1 MRLKPVYVTDPNL
14 VDAPLTDM
22 PNQWAP
28 AKGIH
33 LYHFPLSLDSQK
45 VRQGLEELGVQ
56 WQSHPILLSAHQ
68 QFSPSYVRINSRC
81 VVPTLVID
89 GKVTTDTINILD
101 LLAARFGAANQC
113 FETSEEEKALVKYW
127 VDKAAGLF
135 IEALTYGHVEGVKKP
150 FPLGNASESGR
161 SHQDKVDLLSGLIET
176 YKNDPTLKTAYE
188 KKRAVIEATKEAM
201 VAPGQMSAIVDATRV
216 ELEDLAHQLAS
227 GQFADGGWLASDAF
241 SLADV
246 QWGAVLY
253 RLQWVGLQ
261 PLLWEEDS
269 IISAYAEKL
278 FAKASFQTGVVEWSR
293 VGRKVIL
300 PTLRYKLLQAL
311 GLKND
316 V

>member
-14 VDAPLTDM
+14 VDAPLTEV

-28 AKGIH
+28 QQGIH

-56 WQSHPILLSAHQ
+56 WQSHSILLSGHQ

-101 LLAARFGAANQC
+101 LLAARFGAVKQC
-113 FETSEEEKALVKYW
+113 FETSEAEREPVNYW
-127 VDKAAGLF
+127 VEKAAGLF

-150 FPLGNASESGR
+150 FPLGNATDSGR

-176 YKNDPTLKTAYE
+176 YKNDPTLKAAYG

-278 FAKASFQTGVVEWSR
+278 FARASFQTGVVQWSR
-293 VGRKVIL
+293 VGRKVVL
-300 PTLRYKLLQAL
+300 PTIRYKLLKAF
-311 GLKND
+311 GLKRD
-316 V
+316 T

>member
-1 MRLKPVYVTDPNL
+1 M
-14 VDAPLTDM
+14 
-22 PNQWAP
+22 
-28 AKGIH
+28 
-33 LYHFPLSLDSQK
+33 
-45 VRQGLEELGVQ
+45 
-56 WQSHPILLSAHQ
+56 
-68 QFSPSYVRINSRC
+68 
-81 VVPTLVID
+81 VPTLVID

-101 LLAARFGAANQC
+101 LLARFGAANQC
-113 FETSEEEKALVKYW
+113 FETSEEEKALVNYW

-150 FPLGNASESGR
+150 FPLGNATESGR

-176 YKNDPTLKTAYE
+176 YKIDPTLKAAYE

-201 VAPGQMSAIVDATRV
+201 VSQGQMSAIVDSTRV

-246 QWGAVLY
+246 QWSAVLY

-261 PLLWEEDS
+261 PLVWEEDS

-278 FAKASFQTGVVEWSR
+278 FAKASFQTGVVQWSR

-300 PTLRYKLLQAL
+300 PTIRYKF
-311 GLKND
+311 LKAFGFARD
-316 V
+316 I

>member
-14 VDAPLTDM
+14 VDAPLTEI

-28 AKGIH
+28 QQGIH

-56 WQSHPILLSAHQ
+56 WQSHSILLSAHQ

-81 VVPTLVID
+81 VVPALVIN
-89 GKVTTDTINILD
+89 GKVTTDTINILN
-101 LLAARFGAANQC
+101 LLAARFGPANRC
-113 FETSEEEKALVKYW
+113 FETSEEEKALVNYW

-150 FPLGNASESGR
+150 FPLGNAPENGR

-176 YKNDPTLKTAYE
+176 YKNDHTLKAAYQ
-188 KKRAVIEATKEAM
+188 KKRQVVEATKEAM

-216 ELEDLAHQLAS
+216 ELSDLAHQLTS

-241 SLADV
+241 SLADI

-269 IISAYAEKL
+269 IVSAYAEKL
-278 FAKASFQTGVVEWSR
+278 FAKASFQTGVIEWSR
-293 VGRKVIL
+293 VGRKVVL
-300 PTLRYKLLQAL
+300 PTVRYKLLKAL
-311 GLKND
+311 GLKRD
-316 V
+316 T

>member
-1 MRLKPVYVTDPNL
+1 VRLKPVYSTDPNL
-14 VDAPLTDM
+14 VDAPLTEV

-28 AKGIH
+28 QQGIH

-56 WQSHPILLSAHQ
+56 WQSHPIVLSAHQ

-113 FETSEEEKALVKYW
+113 FETSAEEKELVNDW

-135 IEALTYGHVEGVKKP
+135 IEALTYGHIDGVKKP
-150 FPLGNASESGR
+150 FPLGNTPENGR

-176 YKNDPTLKTAYE
+176 YKNDPTLKAAYE
-188 KKRAVIEATKEAM
+188 KKRAVVEATKEAM

-253 RLQWVGLQ
+253 RLRWVGLQ
-261 PLLWEEDS
+261 PLLWEDDS

-278 FAKASFQTGVVEWSR
+278 FAKASFQTGVVQWSK

-300 PTLRYKLLQAL
+300 PTIRYKLLKAL
-311 GLKND
+311 GLKRD
-316 V
+316 T

>member
-14 VDAPLTDM
+14 VDAPLTEV
-22 PNQWAP
+22 PNQLAP
-28 AKGIH
+28 QQGIH
-33 LYHFPLSLDSQK
+33 LYHFPMSLDSQK
-45 VRQGLEELGVQ
+45 ARQGLEELGGQ

-68 QFSPSYVRINSRC
+68 QFLPSYVRINSRC

-89 GKVTTDTINILD
+89 GKVSTDTINILD
-101 LLAARFGAANQC
+101 LLAARFGTANQC
-113 FETSEEEKALVKYW
+113 FETSEEEAKLVNYW
-127 VDKAAGLF
+127 VHKAAGLF
-135 IEALTYGHVEGVKKP
+135 IEALSYGHVEGVQKP

-161 SHQDKVDLLSGLIET
+161 SHEDKVDLLSGLIET
-176 YKNDPTLKTAYE
+176 YKKDPTLTLAYE

-216 ELEDLAHQLAS
+216 ELEDLASQLAS

-261 PLLWEEDS
+261 PLLWLEDS

-278 FAKASFQTGVVEWSR
+278 FAKASFQTGVVQWSR
-293 VGRKVIL
+293 VGRKVVL
-300 PTLRYKLLQAL
+300 PTIRYKLLQAF
-311 GLKND
+311 GLSRD
-316 V
+316 I

>member
-1 MRLKPVYVTDPNL
+1 VRLKPVYSTDPNL
-14 VDAPLTDM
+14 VDAPLTEV

-28 AKGIH
+28 HQGIH

-89 GKVTTDTINILD
+89 GRVTTDTINILN
-101 LLAARFGAANQC
+101 LLAASFGAANQC
-113 FETSEEEKALVKYW
+113 FEISEAEREPVNYW

-135 IEALTYGHVEGVKKP
+135 IEALTYGHIDGIKKP
-150 FPLGNASESGR
+150 FPLGNATDSGR

-176 YKNDPTLKTAYE
+176 YKKDPMLKAAYE

-241 SLADV
+241 GLADV

-253 RLQWVGLQ
+253 RLQWLGLQ
-261 PLLWEEDS
+261 PLLWEDDS

-278 FAKASFQTGVVEWSR
+278 FARPSFQTGVVQWSK

-300 PTLRYKLLQAL
+300 PTVRYKLLKAL
-311 GLKND
+311 GLKRD
-316 V
+316 T

>member
-1 MRLKPVYVTDPNL
+1 MRLKPVYSTDPSL
-14 VDAPLTDM
+14 VDPALTEV

-28 AKGIH
+28 QRGIH

-45 VRQGLEELGVQ
+45 VRQGLEELDVQ
-56 WQSHPILLSAHQ
+56 WQSHPSLLSAHQ
-68 QFSPSYVRINSRC
+68 QFSPSYVRVNSRC

-89 GKVTTDTINILD
+89 GKVTTDTINILE
-101 LLAARFGAANQC
+101 LLAARFGTTNQC
-113 FETSEEEKALVKYW
+113 FETSAEERELVNYW
-127 VDKAAGLF
+127 GDKAAGLF

-161 SHQDKVDLLSGLIET
+161 SHQDKVDLLSGLIEI
-176 YKNDPTLKTAYE
+176 YENDPTLKAAYE
-188 KKRAVIEATKEAM
+188 KKRAVIEATREAM

-227 GQFADGGWLASDAF
+227 GQFSHGGWLASDAF

-253 RLQWVGLQ
+253 RLQWVGPQ
-261 PLLWEEDS
+261 SLLLEKDS

-278 FAKASFQTGVVEWSR
+278 FAKASFQTGVIEWSR
-293 VGRKVIL
+293 VGRKVVL
-300 PTLRYKLLQAL
+300 PTIRYKLLEAF
-311 GLKND
+311 GLARD
-316 V
+316 I

>member
-1 MRLKPVYVTDPNL
+1 MRLRPVYVTDPNL
-14 VDAPLTDM
+14 VDEPLIDV

-28 AKGIH
+28 QQGIH

-56 WQSHPILLSAHQ
+56 WQSHPILISAHQ

-101 LLAARFGAANQC
+101 LLATRFGTANQC
-113 FETSEEEKALVKYW
+113 FEASEEEKEFVNYW

-135 IEALTYGHVEGVKKP
+135 IEALTYGHIEGVEKP
-150 FPLGNASESGR
+150 FPLGNVSESGR

-176 YKNDPTLKTAYE
+176 YKKDPTLKAAYE

-216 ELEDLAHQLAS
+216 ELADLAHQLAA
-227 GQFADGGWLASDAF
+227 GQFNHGGWLASDAF

-253 RLQWVGLQ
+253 RLQWVRLQ
-261 PLLWEEDS
+261 PLLWEEGS

-278 FAKASFQTGVVEWSR
+278 FAKASFQTGVVQWSR
-293 VGRKVIL
+293 VGRKVVL
-300 PTLRYKLLQAL
+300 PTIRYKLLKSL
-311 GLKND
+311 GLKRD
-316 V
+316 A

>member
-1 MRLKPVYVTDPNL
+1 VRLKPVYATDPSL
-14 VDAPLTDM
+14 VDAPLTEV

-28 AKGIH
+28 QEGIH

-113 FETSEEEKALVKYW
+113 FETSEAERELVNDW
-127 VDKAAGLF
+127 VDKAASLF
-135 IEALTYGHVEGVKKP
+135 IEALTYGHIEGVKKP
-150 FPLGNASESGR
+150 FPLGNAPDSGR

-176 YKNDPTLKTAYE
+176 YKKDAVLRAAYE
-188 KKRAVIEATKEAM
+188 KKRTVIEATKEAM

-227 GQFADGGWLASDAF
+227 GQFAHGGWLASDAF

-246 QWGAVLY
+246 QWSAVLY

-261 PLLWEEDS
+261 PLLWKDDS
-269 IISAYAEKL
+269 IVSVYAEKL
-278 FAKASFQTGVVEWSR
+278 FAKPSFQTGVVQWSK
-293 VGRKVIL
+293 VGRKVVI
-300 PTLRYKLLQAL
+300 PTIRYKLLKAI
-311 GLKND
+311 GLKRD
-316 V
+316 T

>member
-1 MRLKPVYVTDPNL
+1 MRLRPVYVTDPNL
-14 VDAPLTDM
+14 VDEPLIDV

-28 AKGIH
+28 QQGIH

-68 QFSPSYVRINSRC
+68 QFSPGYVRVNSRC

-101 LLAARFGAANQC
+101 LLATRFGTANQC
-113 FETSEEEKALVKYW
+113 FEASEEEKEFVNYW

-135 IEALTYGHVEGVKKP
+135 IEALTYGHVEGLKKP
-150 FPLGNASESGR
+150 FPLGRASESGR
-161 SHQDKVDLLSGLIET
+161 SHQDKVDLLTRLIDT
-176 YKNDPTLKTAYE
+176 YNKDPKLRGAYE

-201 VAPGQMSAIVDATRV
+201 VAPGQMSAIIDATRI
-216 ELEDLAHQLAS
+216 ELEDLAHQLGS
-227 GQFADGGWLASDAF
+227 GQFAHGGWLASDAF

-278 FAKASFQTGVVEWSR
+278 FAKASFQTGVVQWSK

-300 PTLRYKLLQAL
+300 PTIRYKLLKAF
-311 GLKND
+311 GLSQD
-316 V
+316 I

>member
-1 MRLKPVYVTDPNL
+1 MRLRPVYVTDPNL
-14 VDAPLTDM
+14 VDAPLTEV

-28 AKGIH
+28 QQGIH

-56 WQSHPILLSAHQ
+56 WQSHPILLSTHQ

-127 VDKAAGLF
+127 VDEAAGLF

-150 FPLGNASESGR
+150 FPLGNATDSGR
-161 SHQDKVDLLSGLIET
+161 SHQDKIDLLSRLIET
-176 YKNDPTLKTAYE
+176 YKKDPTLKAAYE
-188 KKRAVIEATKEAM
+188 KKRAVIEATQEAM

-216 ELEDLAHQLAS
+216 ELEDLAHQLMS
-227 GQFADGGWLASDAF
+227 GQFTDGGWLASDAF

-261 PLLWEEDS
+261 PLLWDEDS

-278 FAKASFQTGVVEWSR
+278 FARASFQTGVVQWSR

-300 PTLRYKLLQAL
+300 PTIRYKLLKAL
-311 GLKND
+311 GLKRGA
-316 V
+316 

>member
-1 MRLKPVYVTDPNL
+1 MRLKPVYSTDPNL
-14 VDAPLTDM
+14 VDAPLTEV

-28 AKGIH
+28 QQGIH

-113 FETSEEEKALVKYW
+113 FEISEAEREPVNYW

-150 FPLGNASESGR
+150 FPLGNATESGR

-176 YKNDPTLKTAYE
+176 YKKDPTLKAAYE

-201 VAPGQMSAIVDATRV
+201 AAPGQMSAIVDATRV

-227 GQFADGGWLASDAF
+227 GQFSHGGWLASDAF

-261 PLLWEEDS
+261 PLLLEKDS

-278 FAKASFQTGVVEWSR
+278 FAKASFQTGVIEWSR
-293 VGRKVIL
+293 VGRKVVL
-300 PTLRYKLLQAL
+300 PTIRYKLLEAF
-311 GLKND
+311 GLARD
-316 V
+316 I

>member
-227 GQFADGGWLASDAF
+227 GQFADGGWLGSDAF

>member
-14 VDAPLTDM
+14 VDAPLTEV

-28 AKGIH
+28 QQGIH

-56 WQSHPILLSAHQ
+56 WQSHPILLPAYQ

-113 FETSEEEKALVKYW
+113 FETSEAERELVNDW
-127 VDKAAGLF
+127 VDKAANLF

-150 FPLGNASESGR
+150 FPIGNSSENGR

-176 YKNDPTLKTAYE
+176 HEKDPTLKTAYE

-216 ELEDLAHQLAS
+216 ELEDLAIQLTS
-227 GQFADGGWLASDAF
+227 GQFADGGWLASDTF

-246 QWGAVLY
+246 QWGAALY

-261 PLLWEEDS
+261 PLLWEENS

-278 FAKASFQTGVVEWSR
+278 FAKASFRTGVIEWSR
-293 VGRKVIL
+293 VGRKVVL
-300 PTLRYKLLQAL
+300 PTIRYKLFKAF
-311 GLKND
+311 GLKRD
-316 V
+316 A

>member
-14 VDAPLTDM
+14 VDAPLTEV

-28 AKGIH
+28 QQGIH

-45 VRQGLEELGVQ
+45 VRQGLEELGLQ
-56 WQSHPILLSAHQ
+56 WQSHPILLSANQ
-68 QFSPSYVRINSRC
+68 QFAPSYVRINSRC

-89 GKVTTDTINILD
+89 GKVTTDTINILN
-101 LLAARFGAANQC
+101 LLAARFGPTNRC
-113 FETSEEEKALVKYW
+113 FQTSEEEKALVNYW

-150 FPLGNASESGR
+150 FPLGNANDSGR

-176 YKNDPTLKTAYE
+176 YKKDLTLKAAYE

-201 VAPGQMSAIVDATRV
+201 VAPGQMTALLDATRV
-216 ELEDLAHQLAS
+216 ELSDLAHQLTS
-227 GQFADGGWLASDAF
+227 GQFADGGWLSSDAF

-253 RLQWVGLQ
+253 RLQWVGLK

-269 IISAYAEKL
+269 IVSAYAEKL
-278 FAKASFQTGVVEWSR
+278 FAKPSFQTGVIEWSR
-293 VGRKVIL
+293 VGRKVVL
-300 PTLRYKLLQAL
+300 PTVRYKLLKAL
-311 GLKND
+311 GLKRD
-316 V
+316 T

>member
-1 MRLKPVYVTDPNL
+1 MRLQPVYATDPNL
-14 VDAPLTDM
+14 VDAPLTEA

-28 AKGIH
+28 QQGIH

-101 LLAARFGAANQC
+101 LLGARFSNANQS
-113 FETSEEEKALVKYW
+113 FETSAEEKELVNYW

-135 IEALTYGHVEGVKKP
+135 IEALTYGHIDGVKKP
-150 FPLGNASESGR
+150 FPLGNASDSGR

-176 YKNDPTLKTAYE
+176 YKKDLTLKAAYE

-216 ELEDLAHQLAS
+216 ELADLAHQLAA
-227 GQFADGGWLASDAF
+227 GQFNHGGWLAGDAF

-253 RLQWVGLQ
+253 RLQWVRLQ
-261 PLLWEEDS
+261 PLLWEEGS

-278 FAKASFQTGVVEWSR
+278 FAKASFQTGVVQWSR
-293 VGRKVIL
+293 VGRKVVL
-300 PTLRYKLLQAL
+300 PTIRYKLLKSL
-311 GLKND
+311 GLKRD
-316 V
+316 A

>member
-14 VDAPLTDM
+14 VDAPLTEV

-28 AKGIH
+28 QQGIH

-56 WQSHPILLSAHQ
+56 WQSHPILLPAYQ

-113 FETSEEEKALVKYW
+113 FETSEAERELVNDW
-127 VDKAAGLF
+127 VDKAANLF

-150 FPLGNASESGR
+150 FPIGNSSENGR

-176 YKNDPTLKTAYE
+176 HEKDPTLKTAYE

-216 ELEDLAHQLAS
+216 ELEDLAIQLTS
-227 GQFADGGWLASDAF
+227 GQFADGGWLASDTF

-261 PLLWEEDS
+261 PLLWEENS

-278 FAKASFQTGVVEWSR
+278 FAKASFRTGVIGWSR
-293 VGRKVIL
+293 VGRKVVL
-300 PTLRYKLLQAL
+300 PTIRYKLFKAF
-311 GLKND
+311 GLKRD
-316 V
+316 A

>member
-1 MRLKPVYVTDPNL
+1 MRLKPVYSTDPNL
-14 VDAPLTDM
+14 VDAPLTEV

-28 AKGIH
+28 QQGIH

-113 FETSEEEKALVKYW
+113 FEISEAEREPVNYW
-127 VDKAAGLF
+127 VEKAAGLF
-135 IEALTYGHVEGVKKP
+135 IEALTYGHIEGVKKP
-150 FPLGNASESGR
+150 FPLGNATDSGR
-161 SHQDKVDLLSGLIET
+161 SHQAKVDLLSGLIET
-176 YKNDPTLKTAYE
+176 YKKDPTLKAAYE

-201 VAPGQMSAIVDATRV
+201 AAPGQMSAIVDATRV

-227 GQFADGGWLASDAF
+227 GQFSHGGWLASDAF

-261 PLLWEEDS
+261 PLLLEKDS

-278 FAKASFQTGVVEWSR
+278 FAKASFQTGVIEWSR
-293 VGRKVIL
+293 VGRKVVL
-300 PTLRYKLLQAL
+300 PTIRYKLLEAF
-311 GLKND
+311 GLARD
-316 V
+316 I

>member
-1 MRLKPVYVTDPNL
+1 MRLKPVYATDPNL
-14 VDAPLTDM
+14 VDAPLTEV

-28 AKGIH
+28 QQGIH

-101 LLAARFGAANQC
+101 LLGARFSNANQS
-113 FETSEEEKALVKYW
+113 FETSAEEKELVNYW

-135 IEALTYGHVEGVKKP
+135 IEALTYGHIDGVKKP
-150 FPLGNASESGR
+150 FPLGNASDSGR

-176 YKNDPTLKTAYE
+176 YKKDLTLKAAYE

-216 ELEDLAHQLAS
+216 ELADLAHQLAA
-227 GQFADGGWLASDAF
+227 GQVNHGGWLASDAF

-261 PLLWEEDS
+261 PLLWEEGS

-278 FAKASFQTGVVEWSR
+278 FAKASFQTGVVQWSR
-293 VGRKVIL
+293 VGRKVVL
-300 PTLRYKLLQAL
+300 PTIRYKLLKSL
-311 GLKND
+311 RLKRD
-316 V
+316 A

>member
-1 MRLKPVYVTDPNL
+1 MRLKPVYSTDPNL
-14 VDAPLTDM
+14 VDAPLTEV

-28 AKGIH
+28 QQGIN

-113 FETSEEEKALVKYW
+113 FEISEAEREPVNYW
-127 VDKAAGLF
+127 VEKAAGLF
-135 IEALTYGHVEGVKKP
+135 IEALTYGHIEGVKKP
-150 FPLGNASESGR
+150 FPLGNATDSGR
-161 SHQDKVDLLSGLIET
+161 SHQAKVDLLSGLIET
-176 YKNDPTLKTAYE
+176 YKKDPTLKAAYE

-201 VAPGQMSAIVDATRV
+201 AAPGQMSAIVDATRV

-227 GQFADGGWLASDAF
+227 GQFSHGGWLASDAF

-261 PLLWEEDS
+261 PLLLEKDS

-278 FAKASFQTGVVEWSR
+278 FAKASFQTGVIEWSR
-293 VGRKVIL
+293 VGRKVVL
-300 PTLRYKLLQAL
+300 PTIRYKLLEAF
-311 GLKND
+311 GLARD
-316 V
+316 I

>member
-1 MRLKPVYVTDPNL
+1 MRLKPVYSTDLHL
-14 VDAPLTDM
+14 VDAPLTEV
-22 PNQWAP
+22 PNQWVP
-28 AKGIH
+28 QQGIH

-45 VRQGLEELGVQ
+45 VRQGLEELGIQ

-68 QFSPSYVRINSRC
+68 QFSPSYLRVNSRC

-101 LLAARFGAANQC
+101 LLAARFGTANQR
-113 FETSEEEKALVKYW
+113 FETSAVERALVNYW

-150 FPLGNASESGR
+150 FPIGNASDSGR
-161 SHQDKVDLLSGLIET
+161 SHQDKVDLLTGLIET
-176 YKNDPTLKTAYE
+176 YKNEPTLKAAYQ

-201 VAPGQMSAIVDATRV
+201 VAPGQMSAIVDATKV
-216 ELEDLAHQLAS
+216 ELEDLAHHLAS

-261 PLLWEEDS
+261 PLLWEKGS

-278 FAKASFQTGVVEWSR
+278 FAKASFQTGVVQWSK

-300 PTLRYKLLQAL
+300 PTIRYKLLKAL
-311 GLKND
+311 GLKRD
-316 V
+316 T

>member
-1 MRLKPVYVTDPNL
+1 VRLQPVYATDPNL
-14 VDAPLTDM
+14 VDAPLTEA

-28 AKGIH
+28 QQGIH

-101 LLAARFGAANQC
+101 LLGARFSNANQS
-113 FETSEEEKALVKYW
+113 FETSAEEKELVNYW

-135 IEALTYGHVEGVKKP
+135 IEALTYGHIDGVKKP
-150 FPLGNASESGR
+150 FPLGNASDSGR

-176 YKNDPTLKTAYE
+176 YKKDLTLKAAYE

-216 ELEDLAHQLAS
+216 EFADLAHQLAA
-227 GQFADGGWLASDAF
+227 GQFNHGGWLASDAF

-253 RLQWVGLQ
+253 RLQWVRLQ
-261 PLLWEEDS
+261 PLLWEEGS

-278 FAKASFQTGVVEWSR
+278 FAKASFQTGVVQWSR
-293 VGRKVIL
+293 VGRKVVL
-300 PTLRYKLLQAL
+300 PTIRYKLLKSL
-311 GLKND
+311 GLKRD
-316 V
+316 A

>member
-1 MRLKPVYVTDPNL
+1 MRLKPVYSTDPNL
-14 VDAPLTDM
+14 VDAPLTEV

-28 AKGIH
+28 QQGVH

-113 FETSEEEKALVKYW
+113 FEISEAERELVNYW
-127 VDKAAGLF
+127 VEKAAGLF

-150 FPLGNASESGR
+150 FPLGNAPDSGR

-176 YKNDPTLKTAYE
+176 YKNDSVLRAAYE
-188 KKRAVIEATKEAM
+188 KKRAVIEATREAM

-261 PLLWEEDS
+261 PLMWEEDS
-269 IISAYAEKL
+269 IVSAYAEKL
-278 FAKASFQTGVVEWSR
+278 FAKPSFQTGVVQWSK
-293 VGRKVIL
+293 VGRKVVI
-300 PTLRYKLLQAL
+300 PTVRYKSLKAI
-311 GLKND
+311 GLKRD
-316 V
+316 T